1 MNISN
6 QVSSSTKFLLL
17 CYVMAV
23 VLFPILSALL
33 VLVLQMSTISIERS
47 SIGTS
52 SQVYWWQKVSTIN
65 PWWTGYCTFVMASVA
80 WLEYPIWFWMVG
92 GSFTCQLRG
101 KQIAVRGIFWGEI
114 PVHINQKCNQTNRY
128 LPMYKRSPQAINIIS
143 IMNLENICLFSS
155 LGKFINSSWAHLAKM
170 F

>member
-65 PWWTGYCTFVMASVA
+65 PWWTGYCTFVMASMA
-80 WLEYPIWFWMVG
+80 WLEYPIWFWIAG

-101 KQIAVRGIFWGEI
+101 KQIAVRGIFWGEN
-114 PVHINQKCNQTNRY
+114 PVQIKTTTFVWGTLTNQPFSSYFLFY
-128 LPMYKRSPQAINIIS
+128 LRIIS
-143 IMNLENICLFSS
+143 Q
-155 LGKFINSSWAHLAKM
+155 K
-170 F
+170 

>member
-128 LPMYKRSPQAINIIS
+128 LYVCIREVHNQYYFYYKFRKYLPFFQFRQIHQFFMSA
-143 IMNLENICLFSS
+143 F
-155 LGKFINSSWAHLAKM
+155 G
-170 F
+170 